1 MVLSRKLKQLREE
14 LGLTQAQLGQVMG
27 VTDAFISQTEKGR
40 RMPGRNHCRNLA
52 DHVAYRDSRIDAD
65 ALYDHL
71 QVLQL
76 RQISPDLYALLRR
89 HFSGRQP
96 HADSHPV
103 LPCLGKNGFCLL
115 DDLFCD
121 DRGGER

>member
-1 MVLSRKLKQLREE
+1 MVLSRKLKEIREQ

-40 RMPGRNHCRNLA
+40 RMPGRNHCRKLA
-52 DHVAYRDSRIDAD
+52 EHIACRDSRIDAD

-76 RQISPDLYALLRR
+76 RQTSPELYALLRR
-89 HFSGRQP
+89 HFSARHP

-121 DRGGER
+121 DGGGER